1 MSKPCNSNDDPLMR
15 GCRARNEGSGQLR
28 LKRGDTLAATLEQEY
43 GVDLGVR
50 GDMRL
55 DTLREITGATSVQGV
70 INALGRSAG
79 NCALAAPALERAAMI
94 NVTPHKC

>member
-1 MSKPCNSNDDPLMR
+1 MPRHCSSNDDLFMR

-28 LKRGDTLAATLEQEY
+28 LKRGDTLAATLEREY

-55 DTLREITGATSVQGV
+55 DTLREMTGETSVQGV
-70 INALGRSAG
+70 ISALGRRAG
-79 NCALAAPALERAAMI
+79 
-94 NVTPHKC
+94 